1 MIEIKI
7 DNIFV
12 VQNQIERLQDG
23 VENRYRL
30 MERLAG
36 TMHYAVHMNFRAGGR
51 PKWLGLKYR
60 NGKPLVDSGRLRD
73 SVVAYSDND
82 TALVGTNMV
91 YAAIHN
97 FGGMAGRGRKV
108 NIPQRE
114 FLTLTDQDKQ
124 DLMDDVQ
131 DYFANLIK

>member
-1 MIEIKI
+1 MIEVKI
-7 DNIFV
+7 NNIFV
-12 VQNQIERLQDG
+12 VQNQIERLREG

-36 TMHYAVHMNFRAGGR
+36 TMHYAVHMNFRSGGR

-60 NGKPLVDSGRLRD
+60 NGKPLVDTEGLRE
-73 SVVAYSDND
+73 SITKLADND
-82 TALVGTNMV
+82 TAVVGTNMV

-97 FGGMAGRGRKV
+97 FGGMAGRNRKV
-108 NIPQRE
+108 RIPQRE
-114 FLTLTDQDKQ
+114 FLTLTNQDKQ

-131 DYFANLIK
+131 DYFANLIP

>member
-1 MIEIKI
+1 MIDIKI
-7 DNIFV
+7 NNADQV
-12 VQNQIERLQDG
+12 VGQIQRLQNG

-36 TMHYAVHMNFRAGGR
+36 TMHYAVQMNFRSGGR

-60 NGKPLVDSGRLRD
+60 NGKPLIDTEGLRE
-73 SVVAYSDND
+73 SISKMADND
-82 TALVGTNMV
+82 TAIVGTNMV

-97 FGGMAGRGRKV
+97 FGGMAGRNRKV
-108 NIPQRE
+108 RIPQRE
-114 FLTLTDQDKQ
+114 FMKLTEQDQD

-131 DYFANLIK
+131 EYFAGLIG

>member
-7 DNIFV
+7 DNIFL

-23 VENRYRL
+23 VGNRYRL

-36 TMHYAVHMNFRAGGR
+36 TMLYAVHTNFRAGGR

-60 NGKPLVDSGRLRD
+60 NGKPLIDTEGLRE
-73 SVVAYSDND
+73 SISKAADND

-108 NIPQRE
+108 RIPQRE

-131 DYFANLIK
+131 DYFANLIG